1 MVQRKD
7 ISILCQDKWCY
18 RQKTPSK
25 LRLKFS
31 LNNQTSTY
39 CYTLLNIKSWSTF
52 QLCTGQNI
60 VPHSKIKK
68 KNMKFSKRFS
78 HRIKNSFE
86 SMLFSKWSSPFFKFL
101 KSFSPFLCHFATS
114 SREYYKWLNSLRR
127 QIQIGRLPVQTR
139 WAFWQA

>member
-1 MVQRKD
+1 MKNY
-7 ISILCQDKWCY
+7 SILCQDKWCY

-52 QLCTGQNI
+52 QLCTGHNI

-68 KNMKFSKRFS
+68 KKYMKFSKRSS
-78 HRIKNSFE
+78 HKIKNSFE
-86 SMLFSKWSSPFFKFL
+86 SMLFLKWSSRFCKFL
-101 KSFSPFLCHFATS
+101 ESFSTFLFHFITS
-114 SREYYKWLNSLRR
+114 NREYYKLLNRLRR
-127 QIQIGRLPVQTR
+127 QIQIGRLPVRTR
-139 WAFWQA
+139 WSFWQA